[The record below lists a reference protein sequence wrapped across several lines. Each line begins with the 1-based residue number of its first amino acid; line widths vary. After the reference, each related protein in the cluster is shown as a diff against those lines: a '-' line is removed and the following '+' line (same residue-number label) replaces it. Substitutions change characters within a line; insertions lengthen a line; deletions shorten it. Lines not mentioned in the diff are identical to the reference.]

1 MNRIPGAVKNI
12 HRLVLRAYP
21 PEYLE
26 TFGDEMQNTFMYG
39 LEEASEQGE
48 IASFILREIRDAPRS
63 LVNAYWY
70 GWSRKIM
77 KGIELFQ
84 HVTSSADLPPAQPD
98 GRDSWGQAFLEMSTF
113 LVAGLL
119 LILAT
124 YLPFDGLRPGWQRD
138 FQFLGSI
145 ILPTT
150 IPLLLFGLAHGLP
163 RWSYPLAGLL
173 FCDYGFFTGQ
183 TGLWLFLT
191 IMLLATSVLFLAAI
205 LTDPHPSLLPA
216 PLRRIGQSISLD
228 WTRLSFGIY
237 GAMPLIILKAFDDA
251 HTDSLTPYFAFSVLA
266 MVACALLYS
275 RSRDATLQITLL
287 IAGLTFSVWGAWM
300 DKVSFVGGLMNW
312 VVVSSTGLAS
322 FAWLVILW
330 LQWTAFILF
339 SSVFILFNKL
349 VHLKR
354 AI

>member
-1 MNRIPGAVKNI
+1 MNRLPGAVKNI

-21 PEYLE
+21 PEYLK
-26 TFGDEMQNTFMYG
+26 TFGDEMQNTFMDG

-48 IASFILREIRDAPRS
+48 IASFILREMRDAPRS

-70 GWSRKIM
+70 GWSRKIIN
-77 KGIELFQ
+77 GIELFQ

-98 GRDSWGQAFLEMSTF
+98 GRDSWGQVLLEMSTF

-138 FQFLGSI
+138 TQFLGSI

-150 IPLLLFGLAHGLP
+150 IPFLLFGLARGLP
-163 RWSYPLAGLL
+163 RWAYPLAGLL
-173 FCDYGFFTGQ
+173 FCYFGFFTGQ

-191 IMLLATSVLFLAAI
+191 IMLLATLVVFLAAI
-205 LTDPHPSLLPA
+205 LTDPQPSLLPA

-228 WTRLSFGIY
+228 WSRLSFGIY

-251 HTDSLTPYFAFSVLA
+251 HTDNLTPYFALSVLA
-266 MVACALLYS
+266 MVACASLYS
-275 RSRDATLQITLL
+275 RSRDTTLQITLL
-287 IAGLTFSVWGAWM
+287 ITGLTFSVWGAWI
-300 DKVSFVGGLMNW
+300 DKASFTGGLINW

-322 FAWLVILW
+322 FAWLAILW
-330 LQWTAFILF
+330 IQWAVFILF
-339 SSVFILFNKL
+339 PIVFILFNRL

-354 AI
+354 VV